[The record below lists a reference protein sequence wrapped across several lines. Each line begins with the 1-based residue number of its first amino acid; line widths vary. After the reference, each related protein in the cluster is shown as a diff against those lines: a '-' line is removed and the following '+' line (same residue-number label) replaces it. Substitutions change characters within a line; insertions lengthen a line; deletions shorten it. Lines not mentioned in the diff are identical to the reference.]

1 MIGIVSYLLIN
12 FWFTR
17 IQANKAAILALTM
30 NRVGDMGLSI
40 GFFVLFAVFGSLDYS
55 VIFNITPL
63 INETAITIIG
73 LLLLSGAMAKSAQ
86 IPLHSWLP
94 GTMEGKFFA
103 CLLLSLFYLSIF
115 YDSSN
120 FLFEDF
126 DIYSSNLINLSVL
139 PSNSDND
146 EKGKSLRKSTRKIL
160 PLVTQKLK
168 DALIGELLGDGSLR
182 LPFSKKGPDGKPLT
196 NANAKYAMTLKSKDH
211 IYHLWEK
218 IFKPICTDTHP
229 HPWPNDKSGLPAT
242 QYFFSTRALPY
253 LTELHRQ
260 WYYWSNEKNKFIKI
274 VPLNIGDLL
283 TRRGLAHWLMGDGF
297 WLNSEKTVYICTDG
311 FTLSEVELL
320 VSVLKTKFNLDA
332 GVNRRIKANKE
343 VCWRIRLSAKSPNIS
358 HLISLVQPYFIPSM
372 LYRLN
377 ILETDK
383 EKENKINQ
391 PTNSGID
398 E

>member
-1 MIGIVSYLLIN
+1 
-12 FWFTR
+12 
-17 IQANKAAILALTM
+17 
-30 NRVGDMGLSI
+30 
-40 GFFVLFAVFGSLDYS
+40 
-55 VIFNITPL
+55 
-63 INETAITIIG
+63 
-73 LLLLSGAMAKSAQ
+73 
-86 IPLHSWLP
+86 
-94 GTMEGKFFA
+94 MEGKFFA

-120 FLFEDF
+120 FLFEDL

-146 EKGKSLRKSTRKIL
+146 EKGKSISTSKIL
-160 PLVTQKLK
+160 PQKLI
-168 DALIGELLGDGSLR
+168 DALIGELLGDGYLR
-182 LPFSKKGPDGKPLT
+182 SPFIKKGPDGKPIT
-196 NANAKYAMTLKSKDH
+196 SANAHFAMTLKSKDH
-211 IYHLWEK
+211 IYYLWGEVY
-218 IFKPICTDTHP
+218 KPICSSTIP
-229 HPWPNDKSGLPAT
+229 RPWPTPESGLPAT
-242 QYFFSTRALPY
+242 QYHFSTRALPY

-283 TRRGLAHWLMGDGF
+283 TRRGLAHWLMGDGY
-297 WLNSEKTVYICTDG
+297 WDNTSNTVIICTDG

-320 VSVLKTKFNLDA
+320 VSVLKTKFNLVA
-332 GVNRRIKANKE
+332 TVQRRIKANKE

-398 E
+398 K